1 MSTLATFYIVRTSIQ
16 GSSSKLSNPELREV
30 ARLQVGA
37 TREKRRSASPC
48 APCRQDVGV
57 VRGDNGRLSGA
68 VAAEC
73 GGTVEIGGSSIAG
86 LSSLARG

>member
-1 MSTLATFYIVRTSIQ
+1 MRHQ
-16 GSSSKLSNPELREV
+16 GLFLTNFLQISFKSPWKVQLREV

>member
-1 MSTLATFYIVRTSIQ
+1 
-16 GSSSKLSNPELREV
+16 V